1 MAENLLNKINLDGT
15 EMIISDTKARTD
27 ASKALSTANTASST
41 ATTANTNAT
50 KAISIAN
57 SAKDTAAKKKK
68 ALINYDSVT
77 YTMTIIQGGE

>member
-27 ASKALSTANTASST
+27 ASNALST

-50 KAISIAN
+50 TAISIAN
-57 SAKDTAAKKKK
+57 SAKDTAVKK
-68 ALINYDSVT
+68 ALIKYDSST
-77 YTMTIIQGGE
+77 YTMTITQGGK